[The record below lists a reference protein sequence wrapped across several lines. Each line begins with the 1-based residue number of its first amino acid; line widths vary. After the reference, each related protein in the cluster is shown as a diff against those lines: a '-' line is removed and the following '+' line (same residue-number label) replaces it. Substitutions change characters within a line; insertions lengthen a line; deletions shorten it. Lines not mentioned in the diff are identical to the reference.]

1 MNLPMRS
8 FACTALAIL
17 FLNPLAALAGASVGD
32 KAPPFVLAAADG
44 ELVSLNDYR
53 GKPRVLHFWATW
65 CPYCEKV
72 QPGLQALADA
82 HGDQGLVVIAI
93 SFREDPGTRPQ
104 AVLEARGLSLR
115 TLVEGDE
122 TAAMYGVKGTPTT
135 FFINRKGRII
145 GKTHTS
151 DPADPVLEKLAAEIL
166 Q

>member
-135 FFINRKGRII
+135 FFINRKGRIV